1 MKLLEELSE
10 TTSFSH
16 AVGHDTILSLGARS
30 GDDALA
36 LGERGDKVVVEEHSI
51 A

>member
-16 AVGHDTILSLGARS
+16 AVGHDTIISLGDRS
-30 GDDALA
+30 GDDVLP
-36 LGERGDKVVVEEHSI
+36 LGGP
-51 A
+51 